1 MKQKPEK
8 KHTYDRRLAAVC
20 GLFCPACTL
29 FIGSSEDPKR
39 LEPIARQYGKKAE
52 EIRCEGCRSDVRFLY
67 CKTCKM
73 DRCATEKGVEFCGS
87 CKEYPCEEIRT
98 FQAAMPHRIELWKSQ
113 ERIREVGAD
122 KWFNEM
128 IAHYSCPTCGTINS
142 AYDLKCRSCGHMPS
156 CEYVAQHH
164 DEITD
169 QVKKM
174 KLG

>member
-8 KHTYDRRLAAVC
+8 KHAYNRNLAAVC

-98 FQAAMPHRIELWKSQ
+98 FQAAMPHGNGVHSTNEAGHDP
-113 ERIREVGAD
+113 EVHRNIVARSRFVAGWRRD
-122 KWFNEM
+122 RNE
-128 IAHYSCPTCGTINS
+128 PRLCGLQAPLCQTIGRTNL
-142 AYDLKCRSCGHMPS
+142 A
-156 CEYVAQHH
+156 
-164 DEITD
+164 
-169 QVKKM
+169 
-174 KLG
+174 